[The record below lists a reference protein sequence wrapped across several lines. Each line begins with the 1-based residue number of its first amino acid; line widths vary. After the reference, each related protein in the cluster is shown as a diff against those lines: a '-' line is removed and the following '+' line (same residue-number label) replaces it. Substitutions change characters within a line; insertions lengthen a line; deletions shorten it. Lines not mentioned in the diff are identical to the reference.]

1 MYRKYGTT
9 RCCSHNI
16 KESYI
21 LDNFKLLLKNLREQY
36 SQLLEDMSLNAIK
49 EKSKNNVTKLERDL
63 KQLKLEYKTI
73 TEEKIR
79 QMTNNPAGREIIEE
93 TFKAIEEEK
102 MSRMQGI
109 KATLDRINS
118 ENIERKRDKV
128 KKAIDYFD
136 EIIEAEIP
144 SKDLLNNVLKEI
156 KIYHDKTIKF
166 ELKMEIDKLI

>member
-1 MYRKYGTT
+1 
-9 RCCSHNI
+9 
-16 KESYI
+16 
-21 LDNFKLLLKNLREQY
+21 
-36 SQLLEDMSLNAIK
+36 
-49 EKSKNNVTKLERDL
+49 
-63 KQLKLEYKTI
+63 
-73 TEEKIR
+73 
-79 QMTNNPAGREIIEE
+79 MTNNPAGREIIEE

-102 MSRMQGI
+102 MSKMQGI
-109 KATLDRINS
+109 KSTLDRINS